1 MEAPKLGRLVEG
13 NLGRDAVHVAIVP
26 VEAGQELWPGGHTGI
41 GEDGLA
47 YNALMRNVK
56 AVGIVDPFLA
66 TSVDKGQRF
75 YLCLFPGTITSLR
88 HVWSH
93 PAFDAAA
100 RKRMED
106 MLTREL
112 S

>member
-1 MEAPKLGRLVEG
+1 MEAPKLGELVTG
-13 NLGRDAVHVAIVP
+13 PAGRDAVHVAVMS
-26 VEAGQELWPGGHTGI
+26 VEAGERLAPRTPVLVGVQ
-41 GEDGLA
+41 DGKA
-47 YNALMRNVK
+47 YEWDWVGS
-56 AVGIVDPFLA
+56 VGIVDPFLGNA
-66 TSVDKGQRF
+66 VEKGQRF
-75 YLCLFPGTITSLR
+75 WLCLWPGTITSLR

-93 PAFDAAA
+93 PAFDAVA